1 MVEKDELIDQSFK
14 KMEESAKI
22 RILTVACR
30 KGPRTV
36 NIRALRIFRL
46 VVSQGSLA
54 AAAETMSISPPAAS
68 RLITLLEAEVR
79 LQLFHRSRRR
89 LQLTAQGQAFY
100 REAEHIL
107 AGFDEIPRIAAAI
120 RTEARGRLRLVTAP
134 RIGRGIVSPALAL
147 FCREHPGIR
156 ASVDEQ
162 SRFGI
167 EAQMGTRLYDLGII
181 SLPVS
186 HPFVEIENH
195 PLFQVRMEALLPEGH
210 RLAAKAS
217 LTAADLAA
225 EPLLGLWPGQPWRQQ
240 VDDFLRSGGARAD
253 YAIETRSSLM
263 ACQLVRD
270 GAGVAIL
277 DRLCAQAIDL
287 RGLAIRP
294 LVPERWIL
302 FGYIHQ
308 LRQPPSDNASA
319 FLDCV
324 CRSVEAFR
332 ARSAENADAVVPL
345 WPGSASIDER
355 ARPR

>member
-1 MVEKDELIDQSFK
+1 M
-14 KMEESAKI
+14 
-22 RILTVACR
+22 
-30 KGPRTV
+30 

-54 AAAETMSISPPAAS
+54 AAAEAMNISPPAAS
-68 RLITLLEAEVR
+68 RLIALLEAEIR

-120 RTEARGRLRLVTAP
+120 RTEAKGRLRLVTAP
-134 RIGRGIVSPALAL
+134 RIGRGIVAPALAL
-147 FCREHPGIR
+147 FCHEHPGVR

-167 EAQMGTRLYDLGII
+167 EAQMGTRLYDLGVI

-195 PLFQVRMEALLPEGH
+195 PLFQVRMEALLPAKH
-210 RLAAKAS
+210 RLADKPS

-263 ACQLVRD
+263 ACQLVRE

-287 RGLAIRP
+287 RGLVIRP

-324 CRSVEAFR
+324 RRSVEAFR

-345 WPGSASIDER
+345 WTRGAAANGVP
-355 ARPR
+355 

>member
-1 MVEKDELIDQSFK
+1 
-14 KMEESAKI
+14 
-22 RILTVACR
+22 
-30 KGPRTV
+30 V
-36 NIRALRIFRL
+36 NIRALRIFSL
-46 VVSQGSLA
+46 VVSKGSLA
-54 AAAETMSISPPAAS
+54 AAAEAMNLSPPAAS
-68 RLITLLEAEVR
+68 RLIALLESEIQ

-107 AGFDEIPRIAAAI
+107 AGFDEIPRIADAI
-120 RTEARGRLRLVTAP
+120 RTEAKGRLRIVTAP
-134 RIGRGIVSPALAL
+134 RIGLGIVSPALAL
-147 FCREHPGIR
+147 FCRENPGIR

-167 EAQMGTRLYDLGII
+167 EAQMGARLYDLGII

-195 PLFQVRMEALLPEGH
+195 PLFQVRMEAVLPKGH
-210 RLAAKAS
+210 RLAAKPS
-217 LTAADLAA
+217 LTAADLAS
-225 EPLLGLWPGQPWRQQ
+225 ESLLGLWPGQPWRQQ
-240 VDDFLRSGGARAD
+240 VDDFLRSGGARAE

-263 ACQLVRD
+263 ACQLARD

-277 DRLCAQAIDL
+277 DRLCIQAIDL
-287 RGLAIRP
+287 SGLVIRP

-308 LRQPPSDNASA
+308 LRQPPSGNAST

-324 CRSVEAFR
+324 RRSIEAFR
-332 ARSAENADAVVPL
+332 ARSPEDAQAVVPL
-345 WPGSASIDER
+345 WTGGAD
-355 ARPR
+355 

>member
-1 MVEKDELIDQSFK
+1 M
-14 KMEESAKI
+14 
-22 RILTVACR
+22 
-30 KGPRTV
+30 
-36 NIRALRIFRL
+36 NIRALRIFHL

-54 AAAETMSISPPAAS
+54 SAAEAMNISPPAAS
-68 RLITLLEAEVR
+68 RLIALLEAEIQ
-79 LQLFHRSRRR
+79 LQLFHRSHRR

-107 AGFDEIPRIAAAI
+107 AGFDEIPRIADAI
-120 RTEARGRLRLVTAP
+120 RTEAKGRLRLVTAP
-134 RIGRGIVSPALAL
+134 RIGMGIVSPALAL
-147 FCREHPGIR
+147 FCRENPGIR
-156 ASVDEQ
+156 ASVEEQ

-167 EAQMGTRLYDLGII
+167 EAQMGARLYDLGII

-195 PLFQVRMEALLPEGH
+195 PLFQVRMEAVLPKGH

-217 LTAADLAA
+217 LTAADLAS
-225 EPLLGLWPGQPWRQQ
+225 ESLLGLWPGQPWRQQ
-240 VDDFLRSGGARAD
+240 VDDFLRSGGARTE

-263 ACQLVRD
+263 ACQLARD

-277 DRLCAQAIDL
+277 DRLCVQAIDL
-287 RGLAIRP
+287 SGLVIRP

-308 LRQPPSDNASA
+308 LRQQPSGNASA

-324 CRSVEAFR
+324 RRTVETFR
-332 ARSAENADAVVPL
+332 ARSPEDAQAVVPL
-345 WPGSASIDER
+345 WSGAAA
-355 ARPR
+355 AR

>member
-1 MVEKDELIDQSFK
+1 L
-14 KMEESAKI
+14 
-22 RILTVACR
+22 
-30 KGPRTV
+30 
-36 NIRALRIFRL
+36 NIRALRIFSL
-46 VVSQGSLA
+46 VVGRGSLA
-54 AAAETMSISPPAAS
+54 AAAEAMNISPPAAS
-68 RLITLLEAEVR
+68 RLIALLESEIQ

-107 AGFDEIPRIAAAI
+107 AGIDEIPRIADSI

-134 RIGRGIVSPALAL
+134 RIGRGLVSPALAL
-147 FCREHPGIR
+147 FCRENPGIR

-195 PLFQVRMEALLPEGH
+195 PLFQVRMEAVLPAGH
-210 RLAAKAS
+210 RLAAKPS
-217 LTAADLAA
+217 LTAADLAS
-225 EPLLGLWPGQPWRQQ
+225 ESLLGLWPGQPWRQQ
-240 VDDFLRSGGARAD
+240 VDDFLRSGGARAE

-263 ACQLVRD
+263 ACQLARD
-270 GAGVAIL
+270 GAGIAIL
-277 DRLCAQAIDL
+277 DRLCVQAIDL
-287 RGLAIRP
+287 SGLAIRP

-308 LRQPPSDNASA
+308 LRQQPSGNASA
-319 FLDCV
+319 FLDCMQ
-324 CRSVEAFR
+324 RSIEAFR
-332 ARSAENADAVVPL
+332 ARSPENAQAVIPL
-345 WPGSASIDER
+345 WKRSAAAR
-355 ARPR
+355 ANQASRAS

>member
-1 MVEKDELIDQSFK
+1 M
-14 KMEESAKI
+14 
-22 RILTVACR
+22 
-30 KGPRTV
+30 

-54 AAAETMSISPPAAS
+54 AAAEAMSISPPAAS
-68 RLITLLEAEVR
+68 RLISLLEAEVR
-79 LQLFHRSRRR
+79 LQLFHRSRRC
-89 LQLTAQGQAFY
+89 LQLTAQGEAFY

-120 RTEARGRLRLVTAP
+120 RTEAKGRLRLVTAP

-167 EAQMGTRLYDLGII
+167 EAQMGTRLYDLGIV

-186 HPFVEIENH
+186 HPFVEIENQ

-210 RLAAKAS
+210 SLAAKPS
-217 LTAADLAA
+217 LTAADLAG
-225 EPLLGLWPGQPWRQQ
+225 EPVLGLWPGQPWRQQ
-240 VDDFLRSGGARAD
+240 VDDFLRSGGARPD

-287 RGLAIRP
+287 SGLAIRP

-308 LRQPPSDNASA
+308 LRQPPSDNAVA

-324 CRSVEAFR
+324 RRSVEAFR

-345 WPGSASIDER
+345 WPGSAGGNGV
-355 ARPR
+355 P